1 MCLAS
6 CADLKYYVV
15 KLLSIMI
22 PLCLCLVVT
31 LQNLGLYVYQLNFRW
46 LPQVVYC
53 ALKVLATGKKLFK
66 AFNNNDLD

>member
-1 MCLAS
+1 
-6 CADLKYYVV
+6 
-15 KLLSIMI
+15 MI

-46 LPQVVYC
+46 LPQVVC